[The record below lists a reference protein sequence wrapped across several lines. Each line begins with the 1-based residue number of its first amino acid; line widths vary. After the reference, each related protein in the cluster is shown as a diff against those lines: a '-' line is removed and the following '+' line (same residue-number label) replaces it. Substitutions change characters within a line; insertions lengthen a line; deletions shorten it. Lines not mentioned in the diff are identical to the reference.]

1 MWKDSGKIEI
11 NRVGNIGTNNT
22 RQAAWVAV
30 GNLFS
35 FMVGILSPMI
45 LSRFF
50 DKADYGTYKQVMYVY
65 NTLLAV
71 FTLGL
76 PKAYAYFIPKF
87 ERKYSKDIINKI
99 TRIFWTLG
107 LAFAALLYFGSTPI
121 SKLLANPELDTA
133 LKLFAPVPLFLLPTM
148 GLDNI
153 CASFQRTKVLA
164 FYTITTRIFTVLC
177 TILPVLIWKGNYL
190 HAILG
195 FDFACIITCLLA
207 LYIKNKLTSDSIQ
220 EISALKLKE
229 ILRFSIPLLTAS
241 LWGMVISSST
251 QFFISRYYGNDV
263 FADFSNG
270 FMELPFVGMIIG
282 AIATV
287 LLPAFSKMDTGEG
300 ISQDTLKL
308 WTSSLIKSAKII
320 FPMLIYCIFFAEIIM
335 TCMYGDH
342 YATSSY
348 YFIIK
353 NFSGLFYVIPFV
365 PIILAIG
372 RTKEYSRVHMLIA
385 VLIVL
390 LEFFA
395 VKYTTSPVIV
405 AAVSELC
412 QILKIIL
419 LFRIIC
425 GYAKSS
431 INQLLP
437 LRQLTKV
444 IIQSILSAVLPCI
457 IIYLFDMNKFV
468 GLSIS
473 FILYILVYYVLCF
486 LFKTTYRDIASSF
499 IKSKSSARLVRFLP

>member
-35 FMVGILSPMI
+35 FMVGIISPMI

-99 TRIFWTLG
+99 TRIFWILG

-164 FYTITTRIFTVLC
+164 LYTITTRIFTVLC
-177 TILPVLIWKGNYL
+177 TVLPVLIWKGNYL

-195 FDFACIITCLLA
+195 FDFACIIACLLA

-270 FMELPFVGMIIG
+270 YMELPFVGMIIG

-300 ISQDTLKL
+300 ISQDTLNL
-308 WTSSLIKSAKII
+308 WKSSLIKSAKVI
-320 FPMLIYCIFFAEIIM
+320 FPMLIYSIFFAEVIM
-335 TCMYGDH
+335 TCMYGNQ
-342 YATSSY
+342 YSASSY

-353 NFSGLFYVIPFV
+353 NTSGLFYIVPFAPV
-365 PIILAIG
+365 ILAIG
-372 RTKEYSRVHMLIA
+372 KTKDYSRVHMIIA
-385 VLIVL
+385 VLIVFT
-390 LEFFA
+390 ESIA
-395 VKYTTSPVIV
+395 VKIFQSPIV
-405 AAVSELC
+405 VAIAGEICNVVKIFLLTLIISRYAKMRIINLFDVSTLSRILICSVFSGALSFLSIYFIEMGKFVALGLSVLIFLIYYSILAK
-412 QILKIIL
+412 ILK
-419 LFRIIC
+419 
-425 GYAKSS
+425 
-431 INQLLP
+431 LP
-437 LRQLTKV
+437 YKELVRSVIPTK
-444 IIQSILSAVLPCI
+444 
-457 IIYLFDMNKFV
+457 F
-468 GLSIS
+468 S
-473 FILYILVYYVLCF
+473 FILNL
-486 LFKTTYRDIASSF
+486 
-499 IKSKSSARLVRFLP
+499 LP

>member
-1 MWKDSGKIEI
+1 
-11 NRVGNIGTNNT
+11 
-22 RQAAWVAV
+22 
-30 GNLFS
+30 
-35 FMVGILSPMI
+35 MVGILSPMI

-76 PKAYAYFIPKF
+76 PKAYGYFIPKF

-107 LAFAALLYFGSTPI
+107 LLFAALLYFGSIPI

-164 FYTITTRIFTVLC
+164 IYTITTRIFTVIC
-177 TILPVLIWKGNYL
+177 TVLPVLIWNGNYL
-190 HAILG
+190 HAIIG
-195 FDFACIITCLLA
+195 FDFACIIACMLA
-207 LYIKNKLTSDSIQ
+207 LYIKNKLTSNSIQ
-220 EISALKLKE
+220 EISTLRLKE
-229 ILRFSIPLLTAS
+229 IMRFSIPLLTAS
-241 LWGMVISSST
+241 LWGMIISSST

-270 FMELPFVGMIIG
+270 FMELPFVGMVIS

-287 LLPAFSKMDTGEG
+287 LLPAFSKMDCGTG
-300 ISQDTLKL
+300 INQDTLNL

-335 TCMYGDH
+335 TCMYGNL
-342 YATSSY
+342 YATSSD

-353 NFSGLFYVIPFV
+353 NISGLFYVIPFA

-372 RTKEYSRVHMLIA
+372 KTKEYSRVHMLIA
-385 VLIVL
+385 VIIVL
-390 LEFFA
+390 FEYIA
-395 VKYTTSPVIV
+395 VKYTSSPIILAVI
-405 AAVSELC
+405 SEIC
-412 QILKIIL
+412 QVMKILL

-425 GYAKSS
+425 TYAKSS
-431 INQLLP
+431 ILQLLP
-437 LRQLTKV
+437 MRQLLK
-444 IIQSILSAVLPCI
+444 IMFQSLLSVVFPCV
-457 IIYLFDMNKFV
+457 IIYLFGMNKFMSLIV
-468 GLSIS
+468 SL
-473 FILYILVYYVLCF
+473 ILYVLVYYALCF

-499 IKSKSSARLVRFLP
+499 VKGKNSVRLIKLLP

>member
-1 MWKDSGKIEI
+1 M
-11 NRVGNIGTNNT
+11 GNIGTNNT

-99 TRIFWTLG
+99 TRIFWALG

-164 FYTITTRIFTVLC
+164 LYTITTRIFTVMC
-177 TILPVLIWKGNYL
+177 TVLPVLIWKGNYL
-190 HAILG
+190 HAIIG

-207 LYIKNKLTSDSIQ
+207 LYIKNKLTSGSIQ
-220 EISALKLKE
+220 EISTLKLKE

-287 LLPAFSKMDTGEG
+287 LLPAFSKMDSGDG
-300 ISQDTLKL
+300 INQDTLIL

-335 TCMYGDH
+335 TCMYGNQ
-342 YATSSY
+342 YATSSD

-353 NFSGLFYVIPFV
+353 NVSGLFYVIPFA

-372 RTKEYSRVHMLIA
+372 KTKEYSRVHMFIA
-385 VLIVL
+385 VVIVL
-390 LEFFA
+390 FEFLA
-395 VKYTTSPVIV
+395 VKYTSSPVMV
-405 AAVSELC
+405 AVVSEVC
-412 QILKIIL
+412 QILKILL

-425 GYAKSS
+425 SYAKSS
-431 INQLLP
+431 IANLLP
-437 LRQLTKV
+437 LSQLSK
-444 IIQSILSAVLPCI
+444 IIVQSTLSAALPYILICS
-457 IIYLFDMNKFV
+457 FQMNKF
-468 GLSIS
+468 IS
-473 FILYILVYYVLCF
+473 LVVSLILYVIIYYALCF
-486 LFKTTYRDIASSF
+486 IFKTTYGDIASSF
-499 IKSKSSARLVRFLP
+499 IKGKTSTRFLRLLP

>member
-1 MWKDSGKIEI
+1 M
-11 NRVGNIGTNNT
+11 GNIGTNNT

-76 PKAYAYFIPKF
+76 PKAHAYFIPKF

-99 TRIFWTLG
+99 TRIFWALG
-107 LAFAALLYFGSTPI
+107 LAFAALLYFGSIPI

-164 FYTITTRIFTVLC
+164 LYTITTRIFTVLC
-177 TILPVLIWKGNYL
+177 TVFPVLIWKGNYL

-195 FDFACIITCLLA
+195 FDFACIITSLLA
-207 LYIKNKLTSDSIQ
+207 LYIKNKLTSGSIQ
-220 EISALKLKE
+220 EISTLKLKE
-229 ILRFSIPLLTAS
+229 ILGFSIPLLTAS

-287 LLPAFSKMDTGEG
+287 LLPAFSKMDSGDG
-300 ISQDTLKL
+300 ISQDTLNL
-308 WTSSLIKSAKII
+308 WKSSLIKSAKVI
-320 FPMLIYCIFFAEIIM
+320 FPMLVYCIFFAEIIM
-335 TCMYGDH
+335 TCMYGNQ
-342 YATSSY
+342 YATSAD

-353 NFSGLFYVIPFV
+353 NISGLFYVIPFA

-372 RTKEYSRVHMLIA
+372 KTKEYSRVHMFIA
-385 VLIVL
+385 VIIVL
-390 LEFFA
+390 FEYAA
-395 VKYTTSPVIV
+395 VKYISYPIMLAVI
-405 AAVSELC
+405 SEIC
-412 QILKIIL
+412 QVMKIFL

-425 GYAKSS
+425 SYAKSS
-431 INQLLP
+431 ILQLLP
-437 LRQLTKV
+437 MRQLLK
-444 IIQSILSAVLPCI
+444 IILQSLLSVALPCI
-457 IIYLFDMNKFV
+457 IIYVFDMNKFMALV
-468 GLSIS
+468 VSL
-473 FILYILVYYVLCF
+473 ILYVFVYYSLCF

-499 IKSKSSARLVRFLP
+499 LKGKNLGWFIKLLP